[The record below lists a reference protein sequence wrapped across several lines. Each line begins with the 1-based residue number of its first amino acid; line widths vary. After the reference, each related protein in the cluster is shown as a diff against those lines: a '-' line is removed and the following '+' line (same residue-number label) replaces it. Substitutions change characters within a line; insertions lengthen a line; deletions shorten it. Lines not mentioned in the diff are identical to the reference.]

1 MQPNY
6 AQPSPGYPYVSQAA
20 PKDWF
25 ITLILA
31 LFFGFFGVHRFYT
44 GKVGTG
50 ILMLVTAGGCGI
62 WWLIDLVMIAVG
74 AFRDKQN
81 QPLMRKA

>member
-6 AQPSPGYPYVSQAA
+6 AQPSPGYPYVPQAA
-20 PKDWF
+20 PKDWLVA
-25 ITLILA
+25 LILA
-31 LFFGFFGVHRFYT
+31 LFFGVFGVHRFYT

-62 WWLIDLVMIAVG
+62 WWLIDVIMIAAG
-74 AFRDKQN
+74 TFTDKQH
-81 QPLMRKA
+81 QPLVRKA

>member
-1 MQPNY
+1 MQPSY
-6 AQPSPGYPYVSQAA
+6 TQPTDIPPYVSQST

-25 ITLILA
+25 VTLILA
-31 LFFGFFGVHRFYT
+31 LFFGVLGVHRFYT

-62 WWLIDLVMIAVG
+62 WWLIDVIMIAAG
-74 AFRDKQN
+74 KYTDKFR
-81 QPLMRKA
+81 QPLVRKV

>member
-6 AQPSPGYPYVSQAA
+6 AQPSPGYPYAPQAA

-25 ITLILA
+25 VSLILA
-31 LFFGFFGVHRFYT
+31 LFLGAFGVHRFYT

-62 WWLIDLVMIAVG
+62 WWLIDVIMIAAG
-74 AFRDKQN
+74 KYTDKFR
-81 QPLMRKA
+81 QPLVRKV